1 MSRIRD
7 LFERKQK
14 EVLSVYFTAGFPTL
28 NSTMEILSGLERNG
42 VDMVELGMPFSDPL
56 ADGPV
61 IQHSSEVALKNGMN
75 LDLLFEQAK
84 DMRKNISIPV
94 VLMGY
99 LNPLLQYGV
108 EKFLKQAAEIGFD
121 ALIIPDL
128 PIREYEL
135 YYKSLFEK
143 YGLQN
148 IFLITPQTPEV
159 RVKHIDSISNAFIY
173 LVSSASTTGAK
184 EQFSTEQ
191 EDYFKRIAAYKLK
204 NPLLAGFGISNR
216 PTFEQAC
223 AHTNGA
229 IIGSAFIK
237 ALQASADLDG
247 NIKNFIYS
255 IKHLTSSHE
264 GTKTQSSTKSSL
276 SGS

>member
-1 MSRIRD
+1 MKRIQE
-7 LFERKQK
+7 LFSSKKREI
-14 EVLSVYFTAGFPTL
+14 LSIYFTAGFPERD
-28 NSTMEILSGLERNG
+28 NTMSVLAALQKNG

-75 LDLLFEQAK
+75 MDLLFEQTR
-84 DMRKNISIPV
+84 DMRKTISMPV

-108 EKFLKQAAEIGFD
+108 EKFLKRAAENGFD

-135 YYKSLFEK
+135 QYKKLFEK
-143 YGLQN
+143 YRLQN
-148 IFLITPQTPEV
+148 VFLITPQASEA
-159 RVKHIDSISNAFIY
+159 RVKRIDDISDAFIY

-184 EQFSTEQ
+184 DKFSEDQ
-191 EDYFKRIAAYKLK
+191 EAYFKRIASYKLK
-204 NPLLAGFGISNR
+204 NALLAGFGISNR
-216 PTFEQAC
+216 QTFEQVC
-223 AHTNGA
+223 AYANGA

-237 ALQASADLDG
+237 ALQSGPLKEVIEKFMKT
-247 NIKNFIYS
+247 IKANENV
-255 IKHLTSSHE
+255 KM
-264 GTKTQSSTKSSL
+264 
-276 SGS
+276 

>member
-1 MSRIRD
+1 MR
-7 LFERKQK
+7 
-14 EVLSVYFTAGFPTL
+14 VLTEL
-28 NSTMEILSGLERNG
+28 QNNG

-75 LDLLFEQAK
+75 MDLLFEQTK
-84 DMRKNISIPV
+84 DMRESISIPV

-108 EKFLKQAAEIGFD
+108 EKFLQRAKENGFD

-135 YYKSLFEK
+135 QYKSLFEK

-148 IFLITPQTPEV
+148 IFLITPQTPEA
-159 RVKHIDSISNAFIY
+159 RVKHIDTISNAFIY

-184 EQFSTEQ
+184 DKFSSEQ
-191 EDYFKRIAAYKLK
+191 ENYFKRIASYKLR

-216 PTFEQAC
+216 QTFEQAC

-237 ALQASADLDG
+237 ALQKG
-247 NIKNFIYS
+247 EPKVHITEFINS
-255 IKHLTSSHE
+255 IKE
-264 GTKTQSSTKSSL
+264 KVNA
-276 SGS
+276 

>member
-1 MSRIRD
+1 MNRIKD
-7 LFERKQK
+7 LFEKK
-14 EVLSVYFTAGFPTL
+14 NKNVLSVYFTAGFPSL
-28 NSTMEILSGLERNG
+28 ASTMEILTGLQENG

-75 LDLLFEQAK
+75 LDLLFEQTVE
-84 DMRKNISIPV
+84 MRKKITMPV

-108 EKFLKQAAEIGFD
+108 EKFLQKANSNGFD

-135 YYKSLFEK
+135 HYKGLFEK
-143 YGLQN
+143 YKLQN
-148 IFLITPQTPEV
+148 IFLITPQTPEE
-159 RVKHIDSISNAFIY
+159 RVKHIDAISNSFIY

-184 EQFSTEQ
+184 EKFSNEQ
-191 EDYFKRIAAYKLK
+191 EAYFKRIASYKLK
-204 NPLLAGFGISNR
+204 NPLLTGFGISNR
-216 PTFEQAC
+216 QTFEQAC
-223 AHTNGA
+223 ANTNGA

-237 ALQASADLDG
+237 ALQIGDCKLQ
-247 NIKNFIYS
+247 IENFVNS
-255 IKHLTSSHE
+255 IKQKLTV
-264 GTKTQSSTKSSL
+264 
-276 SGS
+276 

>member
-1 MSRIRD
+1 MNRIKE
-7 LFERKQK
+7 LFARKKK
-14 EVLSVYFTAGFPTL
+14 EILSVYFTAGFPSL
-28 NSTMEILSGLERNG
+28 NSTMDILSGLEQSG
-42 VDMVELGMPFSDPL
+42 IDMVELGMPFSDPL

-75 LDLLFEQAK
+75 LDLLLEQTQH
-84 DMRKNISIPV
+84 MRRKISIPV

-108 EKFLKQAAEIGFD
+108 EKFLQRASQNGFD

-128 PIREYEL
+128 PIREYETL
-135 YYKSLFEK
+135 YKPLFEK

-148 IFLITPQTPEV
+148 IFLITPQTPEARV
-159 RVKHIDSISNAFIY
+159 RHIDSISNGFIY

-184 EQFSTEQ
+184 EKFSVEQ
-191 EDYFKRIAAYKLK
+191 EKYFERIASYKLS
-204 NPLLAGFGISNR
+204 NSLLAGFGISNSE
-216 PTFEQAC
+216 TFRQAC

-237 ALQASADLDG
+237 ALEKESNLEKA
-247 NIKNFIYS
+247 IENFVNS
-255 IKHLTSSHE
+255 VKPV
-264 GTKTQSSTKSSL
+264 KARA
-276 SGS
+276 

>member
-1 MSRIRD
+1 MNRIKD
-7 LFERKQK
+7 LFEKK
-14 EVLSVYFTAGFPTL
+14 NKNVLSVYFTAGFPAL
-28 NSTMEILSGLERNG
+28 NNTMDILSELEKNG

-75 LDLLFEQAK
+75 LDLLFEQTK
-84 DMRKNISIPV
+84 EMRKKISMPV

-108 EKFLKQAAEIGFD
+108 EKFLQKASANGFD

-128 PIREYEL
+128 PIREYEMEF
-135 YYKSLFEK
+135 KGLFEK

-148 IFLITPQTPEV
+148 IFLITPQTPEA
-159 RVKHIDSISNAFIY
+159 RVKRIDEISSAFIY

-184 EQFSTEQ
+184 DRFSNEQ
-191 EDYFKRIAAYKLK
+191 EAYFKRIASYKLK

-216 PTFEQAC
+216 RTFEQAC
-223 AHTNGA
+223 ANANGA

-237 ALQASADLDG
+237 ALQSESD
-247 NIKNFIYS
+247 ITKVTENFVKVILKGE
-255 IKHLTSSHE
+255 IVRA
-264 GTKTQSSTKSSL
+264 
-276 SGS
+276 